1 MLTGLYAFGTLT
13 VILVASQQPH
23 RIDSPAMKRRHMLQ
37 SLALAPLA
45 LAAQP
50 RAELAQP
57 SALGR
62 KFIVSD
68 IEVHVVKVNAR
79 GNWVLV
85 RTKAGNGL
93 TGVGDASHG
102 GSDADKLKYLK
113 QFGDLL
119 RGRSIFDI
127 EGLRLAAEPIVLRN
141 GTAAAICLS
150 ALEQSLWD
158 IRGKLF
164 GVPAYELFGGLLNRR
179 IRNYANIN
187 RSTENRTPAGF
198 ARTAERAVKA
208 GFDAIKMAPWDSLT
222 KPLPDAARV
231 EELVKIG
238 IECGNAVRQIIG
250 PKVDL
255 LLDVHGRLDV
265 ARGLDLARRLEHLNL
280 FWLEEVT
287 PAKPLDYLAEINRAA
302 RMPTAGGE
310 SIYGVRGFLP
320 YITAKAVDIV
330 MPDVKYCGGMLELK
344 KIAALAEAAGIP
356 VSPHGPA
363 SPVGNL
369 AAAHVCAGMPNFQ
382 ILEHSFGEVPWRAEI
397 VDPPEEMNGGYLTLS
412 SRPGL
417 GVNLNDKLLA
427 KYRAN

>member
-1 MLTGLYAFGTLT
+1 MGKIT
-13 VILVASQQPH
+13 VS
-23 RIDSPAMKRRHMLQ
+23 
-37 SLALAPLA
+37 
-45 LAAQP
+45 
-50 RAELAQP
+50 E
-57 SALGR
+57 
-62 KFIVSD
+62 
-68 IEVHVVKVNAR
+68 IEVHVVKVNHR

-85 RTKAGNGL
+85 RTTASNGL

-119 RGRSIFDI
+119 KGRSIFDI
-127 EGLRLAAEPIVLRN
+127 EGLRLAAELTVFQS

-158 IRGKLF
+158 MRGKLF
-164 GVPAYELFGGLLNRR
+164 GIPAYELFGGRLNTR

-187 RSTENRTPAGF
+187 RATEDRTPEGF
-198 ARTAERAVKA
+198 ARMAEKAIKA

-231 EELVKIG
+231 EELLKLG
-238 IECGNAVRQIIG
+238 IECGNAVRGVIG
-250 PKVDL
+250 PKADL

-302 RMPTAGGE
+302 KMPTAGGE

-320 YITAKAVDIV
+320 YINAKAVDIV

-344 KIAALAEAAGIP
+344 KIAAVAEAVAMP

-382 ILEHSFGEVPWRAEI
+382 ILEFGFGEVPWRAEI
-397 VDPPEEMNGGYLTLS
+397 VDPPEEIINGYLTPSL
-412 SRPGL
+412 RPGL
-417 GVNLNDKLLA
+417 GITLNDKLVA
-427 KYRAN
+427 KYRAV